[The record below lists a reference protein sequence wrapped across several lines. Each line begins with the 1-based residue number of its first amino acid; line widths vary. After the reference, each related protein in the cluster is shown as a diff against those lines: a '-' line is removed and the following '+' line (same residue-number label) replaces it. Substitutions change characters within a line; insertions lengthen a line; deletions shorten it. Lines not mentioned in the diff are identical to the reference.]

1 MEENMIRL
9 SMVRATG
16 PGSEGRVA
24 SWVDSKQARSQI
36 TREMYLC
43 GTMWTQSN
51 CALDKLK

>member
-1 MEENMIRL
+1 MIRL

-16 PGSEGRVA
+16 PGCEGRVA

-51 CALDKLK
+51 GALDKLN